1 MLIEKMINTIKEYP
15 KLYEVYLNKLA
26 DNYSVQKI
34 DISAYKPSFMDATVI
49 DLHMANLREEF
60 ILITYIQYKD
70 SETVTIKQRSED
82 SIKGKIHP
90 QLYMSADILGNTDFK
105 NQFIGGYNKKDV
117 DDLLD
122 WLQKDYSYIEN
133 VLINQNKILKDD
145 IKKLRS

>member
-1 MLIEKMINTIKEYP
+1 
-15 KLYEVYLNKLA
+15 
-26 DNYSVQKI
+26 
-34 DISAYKPSFMDATVI
+34 
-49 DLHMANLREEF
+49 
-60 ILITYIQYKD
+60 
-70 SETVTIKQRSED
+70 
-82 SIKGKIHP
+82 
-90 QLYMSADILGNTDFK
+90 MSADILGNTDFK